1 VDWNSDGQWDLMSG
15 DVSGYLNI
23 YIRNGDGLEAH
34 EQYRLMDE
42 SLLDV
47 GANSFPA
54 VFDWNGDGM
63 KDLIVGSQDSVL
75 RFYLNRTSDTWPMF
89 QQYEPVIAGD
99 TTIDFRHA
107 NPCIFDLDE
116 DGRKDLVVGHY
127 DGYVH
132 FFRNVG
138 SETLPV
144 FEAGETLRFEDGT
157 PVRYGAD
164 FWWHSRCSFGDWD
177 NDGTPDFLM
186 TTRDGTCALF
196 RGIEQTGV
204 EERAEGGLLRLGDE
218 GGETGS
224 TIVRGVLCLQGL
236 GTRSGLSNN
245 PVMSR
250 AALLDAAGRK
260 VLDLTPGPNDVSR
273 LVPGVYFMHRDHT
286 ARPSRLLVVN

>member
-1 VDWNSDGQWDLMSG
+1 VDWNSDGQWDVMSG
-15 DVSGYLNI
+15 DVTGCLNI
-23 YIRNGDGLEAH
+23 YIRNGDVLEAH
-34 EQYRLMDE
+34 EQYRLIDE

-89 QQYEPVIAGD
+89 QQYETVIAGD

-116 DGRKDLVVGHY
+116 DGRKDLVIGHY

-138 SETLPV
+138 GDTLPV

-157 PVRYGAD
+157 PVRYGPD

-204 EERAEGGLLRLGDE
+204 EEAPHRPT
-218 GGETGS
+218 ETPGANAGP
-224 TIVRGVLCLQGL
+224 TVVRSVLSLPLASGVEHDA
-236 GTRSGLSNN
+236 SS
-245 PVMSR
+245 V
-250 AALLDAAGRK
+250 LLDAAGRK
-260 VLDLTPGPNDVSR
+260 VLNLVPGPNDVSR
-273 LVPGVYFMHRDHT
+273 LAPGVYFVHRDHT
-286 ARPSRLLVVN
+286 ARPSRLLAVN